1 MAVDTVAPA
10 STNVSLLPDRWA
22 MTPPWTDVTISQVI
36 IRQEG
41 PRR

>member
-1 MAVDTVAPA
+1 
-10 STNVSLLPDRWA
+10 VSLLPDRWA
-22 MTPPWTDVTISQVI
+22 RTPPPWTDATISQVI